1 MGGVAGEAVWTVDG
15 DAIGAVFLVK
25 SVVKVLVL
33 EEARIALVALLEGGA
48 GGTVG
53 LGFETAKD

>member
-1 MGGVAGEAVWTVDG
+1 MDG

-53 LGFETAKD
+53 LGFETAED

>member
-1 MGGVAGEAVWTVDG
+1 MDG
-15 DAIGAVFLVK
+15 DAISAVFLVK

-33 EEARIALVALLEGGA
+33 EEARIALVAFLEGGA

-53 LGFETAKD
+53 LGFETAED